1 MTKVVVLGVRTF
13 SYCQMV
19 TVNKPSVS
27 TATTTRNASATIA
40 SLPSSSGVTQAS
52 FDALKRK
59 FQRVNQEIVK
69 QNVML
74 QEHLARNR
82 QEHHQI
88 LQENVRLKGRIV
100 ALEGKVREA
109 EGVCHETKVN
119 NRKGGEEVDLIPCF
133 ALFFRNQLGIES
145 KFLKPSVNT

>member
-1 MTKVVVLGVRTF
+1 
-13 SYCQMV
+13 MV

-27 TATTTRNASATIA
+27 TATTSRNASATIA
-40 SLPSSSGVTQAS
+40 SLPSSSSVTQAS

-119 NRKGGEEVDLIPCF
+119 NRKGRGRSCF
-133 ALFFRNQLGIES
+133 NSLFCFLFFRNQLGIEL
-145 KFLKPSVNT
+145 KFLKPSVNI